1 MTSKFK
7 FLTRV
12 LILTII
18 ISIIIT
24 LRIITI
30 PVKKNVLQ
38 KDTKGVFM
46 VGFSEGER
54 AGLVKELEKASRQFA
69 YIEKGNSL
77 IKENKIDEAIKAY
90 ETAYTLAKSSGGR
103 GEAIYYLANA
113 YEKKGDYKK
122 ALEYAIL
129 DRDKFVSDWAKE
141 PVVERAK
148 YLEYAL
154 LGEYELAIE
163 HAQKALETDANL
175 PNTPKGGSPDYI
187 ERLNDLKAAKDYILS
202 LKKNR

>member
-1 MTSKFK
+1 MNNKKFIIIIAI
-7 FLTRV
+7 V
-12 LILTII
+12 TII
-18 ISIIIT
+18 ILSG
-24 LRIITI
+24 ITI
-30 PVKKNVLQ
+30 GTRILIPQ
-38 KDTKGVFM
+38 KGVVQKGTQGVVT
-46 VGFSEGER
+46 VGISGGEH
-54 AGLVKELEKASRQFA
+54 AGLVKELEYAA
-69 YIEKGNSL
+69 
-77 IKENKIDEAIKAY
+77 KEDSYLTDGDLLMKEGRIDEAMKAY
-90 ETAYTLAKSSGGR
+90 ETAISMARFSGSK
-103 GEAIYYLANA
+103 AIVYIHIADA
-113 YEKKGDYKK
+113 YEKIKDYKK
-122 ALEYAIL
+122 ALEYVVI

-202 LKKNR
+202 LKKNK